1 MTALSFPMRLKS
13 AVNQQEKE
21 AGCFPIFLKAY
32 YNGTAKAFRDG
43 WVKKYGASIPEPI
56 RQMTKK

>member
-1 MTALSFPMRLKS
+1 MPMRLKS

-32 YNGTAKAFRDG
+32 YNGTAKAFRD
-43 WVKKYGASIPEPI
+43 E
-56 RQMTKK
+56 

>member
-1 MTALSFPMRLKS
+1 MLLKS

-32 YNGTAKAFRDG
+32 YNGTAKAFRGG
-43 WVKKYGASIPEPI
+43 WVKNTEQAFQSLSD
-56 RQMTKK
+56 RC